1 MGSRSQA
8 QRHCEKAPHGPPARN
23 TDRVPGKGLV
33 LKRIQTGISGGWRR
47 PVGWLASY
55 ALVLQLLVGALA
67 GASLSAEAAGQNWS
81 FFEICYGKGA
91 PTGELPDGVPAKHT
105 SKCAAC
111 TLASAGAPALAPS
124 AAHLAIPAFVVR
136 DITWQATNQTSS
148 RTEFLFSQRQRAPPI
163 AA

>member
-1 MGSRSQA
+1 V
-8 QRHCEKAPHGPPARN
+8 
-23 TDRVPGKGLV
+23 TGKGLV
-33 LKRIQTGISGGWRR
+33 LKHIQAGSSGRWRR

-81 FFEICYGKGA
+81 FFEICYGKGSPA
-91 PTGELPDGVPAKHT
+91 GDLPDGVPTKHV

-111 TLASAGAPALAPS
+111 TLAAGTGAALAPEAITFS
-124 AAHLAIPAFVVR
+124 APEFIERQVVWNLAI
-136 DITWQATNQTSS
+136 ATLLRADLS
-148 RTEFLFSQRQRAPPI
+148 FSQKQRAPPI

>member
-1 MGSRSQA
+1 V
-8 QRHCEKAPHGPPARN
+8 
-23 TDRVPGKGLV
+23 TGKGLV
-33 LKRIQTGISGGWRR
+33 LKRIQAGSSGRWRR

-91 PTGELPDGVPAKHT
+91 PAGELPDGVPTKHV

-124 AAHLAIPAFVVR
+124 AVLVAIPAFVAR
-136 DITWQATNQTSS
+136 GITWQAINETPP
-148 RTEFLFSQRQRAPPI
+148 RTEFSFSRRQRAPPI